1 MNTRMLR
8 AAAAACVTLAFAS
21 QLRSADL
28 ALPKDGWV
36 SWEVDAVEDAP
47 VWCCWKSWDQNVPEG
62 ASCNL
67 DRDNGN
73 FGSRD
78 RSTTDKARVYA
89 RLADGKVER
98 LRVLSASC
106 PVETATPIQTVTTT
120 TDDSA
125 RWLIALSK
133 NGHTTSGDP
142 RENVL
147 AGLAMHRGDVAYN
160 ELAARARND
169 ASLDT
174 RQKAVFWLAMLRG
187 TAGAKVVTDL
197 MFNDDHAG
205 LRQHAAFAVTQSR
218 SPTIATDLIKLGNT
232 DKDGNVRG
240 QAWFWLA
247 HSGAAE
253 SEAAIKAALKKDP
266 DPTVR
271 EQAIFALSRLPDE
284 RGTRAL
290 IMAAEDQSLSNE
302 QRKRAVF
309 WLAQSESKDAQAYL
323 EKVLIGNR
331 R

>member
-8 AAAAACVTLAFAS
+8 AAAAACVTLAFAV

-28 ALPKDGWV
+28 VLPKDGWV

-47 VWCCWKSWDQNVPEG
+47 AWCCWKTWDQNVPEG

-89 RLADGKVER
+89 RLAGGKIER
-98 LRVLSASC
+98 VRVLSASC
-106 PVETATPIQTVTTT
+106 PVQIATPIQNIAAT

-133 NGHTTSGDP
+133 DGHTMSGDP

-147 AGLAMHRGDVAYN
+147 AGLAMHRGDIAYN
-160 ELAARARND
+160 ELVARARND
-169 ASLDT
+169 ESVDT

-187 TAGAKVVTDL
+187 TAGAKAVTDL
-197 MFNDDHAG
+197 MFNDEDA
-205 LRQHAAFAVTQSR
+205 RFREHAAFAVTQSR
-218 SPTIATDLIKLGNT
+218 SPTIAADLIKLGNT
-232 DKDGNVRG
+232 DKSGNVRG

-247 HSGAAE
+247 HTGAAE
-253 SEAAIKAALKKDP
+253 SEAAITAALKKDSDP
-266 DPTVR
+266 DVR
-271 EQAIFALSRLPDE
+271 EKSIFALSRLPDE

-290 IMAAEDQSLSNE
+290 IMAAEDKSLSNE

-309 WLAQSESKDAQAYL
+309 WLAQSESRDAQMYL
-323 EKVLIGNR
+323 EKVLMGNR